1 MKWNLTLIALLGLIH
16 MACVPVHA
24 VNVSFSSIDG
34 AADRD
39 IYLYSS
45 SGVLLGLY
53 NTSSTGIELTN
64 DAIFM
69 FKPQTTSFLE
79 SPDTWLTGVAFP
91 WIKTNIIGLI
101 VFVVLIWIAFGRR

>member
-1 MKWNLTLIALLGLIH
+1 MKWNLTLIVLLGLILV
-16 MACVPVHA
+16 ACVPAHA

-69 FKPQTTSFLE
+69 FKPQTASPLE
-79 SPDTWLTGVAFP
+79 DPGDWLTGTIVPFVQ
-91 WIKTNIIGLI
+91 TNFIGLL
-101 VFVVLIWIAFGRR
+101 FVGILVAILAGRR